1 MLHAVN
7 PEDSSGRHASPFGSV
22 VTGSRGHAPDG
33 YAASDFPRD
42 YPPASGFGAAAGEGF
57 PDMSRFAL
65 LFTEQEASCYL
76 PDKEFR
82 YLRTVIVTAAVY
94 RGLVSKLRH
103 PKVTNLST

>member
-1 MLHAVN
+1 VLHAVN
-7 PEDSSGRHASPFGSV
+7 PEDRSGRHASPFGSV
-22 VTGSRGHAPDG
+22 VTGSRETNLP
-33 YAASDFPRD
+33 DFPRD
-42 YPPASGFGAAAGEGF
+42 YPQPCGWEGF

-94 RGLVSKLRH
+94 RGLVSELRR
-103 PKVTNLST
+103 PKTANPST